1 MGKRAAVP
9 GTTTLAGPSELSPL
23 QEIGRFFQDVTLRDF
38 FDVALVALCLY
49 YLLLAIRGTRA
60 VQILQGLSVLVFLLV
75 LAHAARLQTLIWLL
89 NGLLVSAAVAV
100 PVVFQPELRRTLMRL
115 GQQGLLAP
123 GALRSLGKEEL
134 SQLIDEVAFAASN
147 LSLARYGA
155 LVVLEQ
161 ETGLE
166 EIIETGQAIRGTT
179 SAKLLQT
186 IFHPKTPLHDGAVVV
201 RGTDLVAAAC
211 YLPLTEQVVDA
222 RFGTRHRAALGITE
236 QTDAV
241 VVVVSE
247 ETGEVRIAH
256 EGKFSRPLSEEAD
269 IRKNLNQ
276 LLVAEIYRGRS
287 TRVRLPG
294 AAEGT

>member
-1 MGKRAAVP
+1 M
-9 GTTTLAGPSELSPL
+9 
-23 QEIGRFFQDVTLRDF
+23 QEFGRFFQDVTLRDL
-38 FDVALVALCLY
+38 FDVALVALFLY

-60 VQILQGLSVLVFLLV
+60 VQILQGLSMLVFLLV

-89 NGLLVSAAVAV
+89 NGLLVSAAVAM

-115 GQQGLLAP
+115 GQQGLLSP

-147 LSLARYGA
+147 LSLARFGA

-166 EIIETGQAIRGTT
+166 EIIETGQAIRGST

-201 RGTDLVAAAC
+201 RGTELVAAAC

-287 TRVRLPG
+287 TRVRRAGEADNP
-294 AAEGT
+294 

>member
-1 MGKRAAVP
+1 MQ
-9 GTTTLAGPSELSPL
+9 EL
-23 QEIGRFFQDVTLRDF
+23 GRFFQDVQPRDI

-60 VQILQGLSVLVFLLV
+60 VQILQGLSILVFLLV

-89 NGLLVSAAVAV
+89 NGLLVSAAVAM

-115 GQQGLLAP
+115 GQQGLLSP

-147 LSLARYGA
+147 LSLARFGA

-166 EIIETGQAIRGTT
+166 EIIETGQPIRGAT

-201 RGTDLVAAAC
+201 RGTELVAAAC

-247 ETGEVRIAH
+247 ETGEVRVAH
-256 EGKFSRPLSEEAD
+256 EGKFSRPFSEEAD
-269 IRKNLNQ
+269 IRKTLNQ

-287 TRVRLPG
+287 TRVRVPG
-294 AAEGT
+294 TVESP

>member
-1 MGKRAAVP
+1 MQ
-9 GTTTLAGPSELSPL
+9 EL
-23 QEIGRFFQDVTLRDF
+23 GRFFQDVTLRDI

-60 VQILQGLSVLVFLLV
+60 VQILQGLSILVFLLV

-89 NGLLVSAAVAV
+89 NGLLVSAAVAM

-115 GQQGLLAP
+115 GQQGLLSP

-147 LSLARYGA
+147 LSLARFGA

-166 EIIETGQAIRGTT
+166 EIIETGQPIRGAT

-201 RGTDLVAAAC
+201 RGTELVSAAC

-247 ETGEVRIAH
+247 ETGEVRVAH

-269 IRKNLNQ
+269 IRKTLNQ

-287 TRVRLPG
+287 TRVRMPG
-294 AAEGT
+294 TMESP

>member
-1 MGKRAAVP
+1 MQ
-9 GTTTLAGPSELSPL
+9 EL
-23 QEIGRFFQDVTLRDF
+23 GRFFQDVTPRDI

-60 VQILQGLSVLVFLLV
+60 VQILQGLSILVFLLV

-89 NGLLVSAAVAV
+89 NGLLVSAAVAM

-115 GQQGLLAP
+115 GQQGLLSP

-147 LSLARYGA
+147 LSLARFGA

-166 EIIETGQAIRGTT
+166 EIIETGQAIRGAT

-201 RGTDLVAAAC
+201 RGTELVAAAC

-241 VVVVSE
+241 VVVCSE

-269 IRKNLNQ
+269 IRKTLNQ

-287 TRVRLPG
+287 TRVRVPG
-294 AAEGT
+294 AVESP